1 MKQPAMLM
9 IAAMLAVSSVSNAQ
23 HPVGSDQPALK
34 DGDKHTADA
43 GCKCL

>member
-9 IAAMLAVSSVSNAQ
+9 IAAMFAVSNASNAQ
-23 HPVGSDQPALK
+23 HPVGSDQPVLK
-34 DGDKHTADA
+34 DGDKYTADA